1 MLNNLL
7 NATLGA
13 VILLDVLGVIVYFV
27 VSGIVRARRQPSGRP
42 SVAPCPAGAGGYAL
56 LAPEIPYASSPVPE
70 PAPSPRG
77 WSGLKGLRDRIAH
90 RRDPAP
96 VVEPVGVEAQQR
108 KISTILNSFKED
120 V

>member
-27 VSGIVRARRQPSGRP
+27 VSGIVRARRQPSARP
-42 SVAPCPAGAGGYAL
+42 SVAPCPAGAAGYAL
-56 LAPEIPYASSPVPE
+56 LSSEISYASSSVPE
-70 PAPSPRG
+70 PAPAPR

-96 VVEPVGVEAQQR
+96 AAEAAGVEVQQR
-108 KISTILNSFKED
+108 KIGAILNSFKED
-120 V
+120 I